1 MTLTAAGDATAVDV
15 GSTLV
20 LTATPDETLNAQY
33 YAIEWS
39 VDDEAIGELTG
50 TEGLTNTL
58 TGVSADDVVIT
69 AEIKSVTYVNGTRT
83 LVSLDDPIT
92 DDITIAVETAD

>member
-20 LTATPDETLNAQY
+20 LTATPNTTLNPQY
-33 YAIEWS
+33 YTIVWS
-39 VDDEAIGELTG
+39 VDDVEVGTLSG

-58 TGVSADDVVIT
+58 TGVSADDAVIT
-69 AEIKSVTYVNGTRT
+69 AEIKAVTFVNGTRT

-92 DDITIAVETAD
+92 DDITIEVETVD